1 MSEKEKA
8 KNSHIDFSRSSEN
21 VYLIQRDLKALYREE
36 FSESLKNYNNK
47 QKRSDRRI
55 KDYYNHIKAS
65 KKTALQQEMIIQVG
79 DKDDFCD
86 NQENVEKANEVLKA
100 WFDGFQERNPNLK
113 VYNAVIH
120 NDEAS
125 PHMHLNFVPV
135 ASGYKRGLEKQVAF
149 DRAIMQ
155 QDSTLDKD
163 RPFDDWREK
172 EVQLLEKLLKE
183 RGIERKHVGKNEYRD
198 VNEFKAKQR
207 ELEQLKEVNKEIKE
221 KLSHIEDTQT
231 NMATIEKIDK
241 GRIEKKALFGL
252 SGKTVSVELSPID
265 YKTLIEAG
273 RQNVKLR
280 KRNYELMTK
289 EKAINEREKAVNNK
303 EQELNQRFATVIE
316 REKEIELKQA
326 KVEALYARQ
335 RDLNSLLER
344 SELDNKVLRVEN
356 TSLKATVNRLSD
368 VIENLKEKVT
378 DYQKRLRGAFESF
391 TSVVQA
397 MGMFKYDKGAYKVN
411 LTEKQANLV
420 DAVSEYGERW
430 AKKEGFCDLAEH
442 MEKEVGISKGIANFL
457 PKEKQR
463 SRDDDMS
470 L

>member
-36 FSESLKNYNNK
+36 FSEALKNYNNK

-55 KDYYNHIKAS
+55 KDYYNHIKSS

-79 DKDDFCD
+79 DKDDFLD
-86 NQENVEKANEVLKA
+86 NQENTEKANEVLKA

-155 QDSTLDKD
+155 QDSTLDRD

-207 ELEQLKEVNKEIKE
+207 ELEQLRELDKELKEQ
-221 KLSHIEDTQT
+221 LSHIKDTKT
-231 NMATIEKIDK
+231 DMVAIENIDK
-241 GRIEKKALFGL
+241 RKVEKGGFMRL
-252 SGKTVSVELSPID
+252 SEKRVELSPID

-289 EKAINEREKAVNNK
+289 AKAVKEREKILNNR
-303 EQELNQRFATVIE
+303 EQELNQRLTTVIE
-316 REKEIELKQA
+316 REKEIKLKQA

-335 RDLNSLLER
+335 CDLNSLLEQ
-344 SELDNKVLRVEN
+344 SERDNKELRTEN
-356 TSLKATVNRLSD
+356 TSLKAAVSRLSD
-368 VIENLKEKVT
+368 IIENLKEKVT
-378 DYQKRLRGAFESF
+378 DYQKRLRGALEGL
-391 TSVVQA
+391 TSVVRA
-397 MGMFKYDKGAYKVN
+397 VGMFKYDKGAYKAN
-411 LTEKQANLV
+411 LTQKQGSLV

-430 AKKEGFCDLAEH
+430 AKKEGFFDLAEH

-457 PKEKQR
+457 PKEKQK
-463 SRDDDMS
+463 SRDNDMS